1 MRYLGSLPGR
11 GSSMGDSVYFLIAVS
26 VVLIFVFPLYW
37 GLSTSLRAPM
47 DTFTVTGLGIPGI
60 HFDPTLNNWLDQL
73 VVPEMRKSIFNSIVI
88 SISSSFLALALGI
101 PSAYALARFQFKLI
115 QNRDITIWFLSQRVL
130 PPVATVIP
138 FYIVLQTFSLLDTHL
153 ALILINTTFTLPF
166 AVVIMRQAF
175 LDLPIELEEASM
187 MDGARHFGAFWRIA
201 LPLSA
206 PAVTATALIIFAF
219 TWNELLFALVL
230 SSKNAITIPM
240 FIAGSFESRGVQFW
254 FLSVRTMIAMII
266 PIFIALLAQRY
277 IVRGL
282 TLGAVK
288 G

>member
-1 MRYLGSLPGR
+1 M
-11 GSSMGDSVYFLIAVS
+11 
-26 VVLIFVFPLYW
+26 
-37 GLSTSLRAPM
+37 
-47 DTFTVTGLGIPGI
+47 
-60 HFDPTLNNWLDQL
+60 
-73 VVPEMRKSIFNSIVI
+73 
-88 SISSSFLALALGI
+88 
-101 PSAYALARFQFKLI
+101 ARFQFKLI